1 MARIILKVELIIER
15 KKKFPNGIEPAL
27 EAKMRRQLNK
37 KYYICTISARSV
49 RRVGTDELSIFG
61 GLNYDRETV
70 KEILGEKWKS
80 ADDWF
85 Y

>member
-1 MARIILKVELIIER
+1 MKVELIIDR

-27 EAKMRRQLNK
+27 EGKMRRQLNK
-37 KYYICTISARSV
+37 KYYICTISVRSV

-61 GLNYDRETV
+61 GLNYDRETI
-70 KEILGEKWKS
+70 KEILGERWKS

>member
-1 MARIILKVELIIER
+1 MKVELIIER